1 MIAERTDFDVSK
13 VRFNFDENSQIAII
27 VRAAEDVPERQLTLE
42 QLGFANLQSFLR
54 YYRNK
59 ISNKEI

>member
-59 ISNKEI
+59 ISNKVI